1 MQRRRTSLLFRLL
14 EDCGLGDNFGDSCS
28 FYTNILAL
36 SFPIVREKYPQ
47 GDELRWRP
55 CASVVSCAHITANQD
70 LPRYIAI
77 LSPSVQRRTRPRIAG
92 RRLYGAKQARKLLPP
107 KHVYVI
113 DENCHTWDFLLE
125 VPGSTV

>member
-28 FYTNILAL
+28 FYTDILAL

-70 LPRYIAI
+70 LPRYT
-77 LSPSVQRRTRPRIAG
+77 S
-92 RRLYGAKQARKLLPP
+92 ARVSSAEQDP
-107 KHVYVI
+107 
-113 DENCHTWDFLLE
+113 E
-125 VPGSTV
+125 